1 MKKYIVMMG
10 LVMVTTGMVLM
21 SVSLAMA
28 QDSGEFAVPLSDP
41 AKRGKLKAHLN
52 SGSITIIGTARKD
65 VLVKYSSEQDRDT
78 EESEDNVR
86 NKNKDKG
93 DQSQSK
99 SGLRK
104 IGGSTMDLE
113 VSEAGNSVIVKS
125 DSWNNELDL
134 TIEVPSGIDLV
145 AHTYNNGDLLIK
157 NIQGIVELTNYN
169 GEIVAENISGSVVA
183 NTFNGD
189 LRVTFAQVTEN
200 TPMSFSTY
208 NGDVDLT
215 LPSTFKGTMKMK
227 TEQGDI
233 YTDFD
238 AKMIKNSPVTNK
250 DTKSGVYKVAI
261 NTWTIGEI
269 NGGGPE
275 FLLKNYHGDIYIR
288 KNK

>member
-1 MKKYIVMMG
+1 
-10 LVMVTTGMVLM
+10 MVTIGMVLI
-21 SVSLAMA
+21 SVSLAVA

-65 VLVKYSSEQDRDT
+65 VLVKYASEQDRDN
-78 EESEDNVR
+78 EESEDNFK

-125 DSWNNELDL
+125 DSWSNELDL

-189 LRVTFAQVTEN
+189 LRVTFAKVTEN

>member
-1 MKKYIVMMG
+1 
-10 LVMVTTGMVLM
+10 MVTTGMVLM

-65 VLVKYSSEQDRDT
+65 VLVKYSSEQERDT